1 MKTLNEFLKENPGI
15 TMLGFSW
22 AVYWRMQL
30 VLLAI
35 GILFVLLPVL
45 FE

>member
-1 MKTLNEFLKENPGI
+1 MKTLSEFLKENPGI

-30 VLLAI
+30 MLFCIGMALLLITIA
-35 GILFVLLPVL
+35 